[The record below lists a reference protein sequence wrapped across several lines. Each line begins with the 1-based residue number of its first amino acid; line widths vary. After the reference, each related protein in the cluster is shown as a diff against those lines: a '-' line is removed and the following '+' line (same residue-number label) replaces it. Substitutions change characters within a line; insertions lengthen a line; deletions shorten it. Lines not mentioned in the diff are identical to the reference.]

1 MGTLTVRNIPDED
14 LAALRV
20 LAAERGRSMEAEV
33 REMIRLSVPRPRR
46 IEPPRLEDLPPV
58 PPEVRERVERA
69 QAKVRAMFGGE
80 LPKGRVDAFLAERRA
95 AAERGE

>member
-1 MGTLTVRNIPDED
+1 MATLTVRNIPDDE

-20 LAAERGRSMEAEV
+20 RAAEHGRSMEAEV
-33 REMIRLSVPRPRR
+33 RELIRAAGSQRR
-46 IEPPRLEDLPPV
+46 RVEPPRFEDLPPV
-58 PPEVRERVERA
+58 SPEVRARVERA

>member
-1 MGTLTVRNIPDED
+1 MGSLTVRNIPDEE
-14 LAALRV
+14 LAAFRV
-20 LAAERGRSMEAEV
+20 VAAQHGRSMEAEV
-33 REMIRLSVPRPRR
+33 RDLIRKAVPLPRR
-46 IEPPRLEDLPPV
+46 IDPPRLEDLPPV

-80 LPKGRVDAFLAERRA
+80 MPKGRVDAFLAERRA

>member
-1 MGTLTVRNIPDED
+1 MPTVTVRNIPESD

-20 LAAERGRSMEAEV
+20 RAAEHGRSMEAEV
-33 REMIRLSVPRPRR
+33 RELIRQAAPSAPK
-46 IEPPRLEDLPPV
+46 IAPPRLEDLPPV
-58 PPEVRERVERA
+58 PPEVAARVERA
-69 QAKVRAMFGGE
+69 QALMREAWGGE